1 LSLISISTYYI
12 CLPPAARGH
21 PYDICFDID
30 QKGILTFSAMDKS
43 TGNKNDIKIT
53 NVKGRLST
61 EEIERLIQE
70 AEAFCIAD
78 KKFLKKA
85 EVMNALDYCEVVMN
99 ALLLH
104 NLMLSNET
112 NKRILK

>member
-1 LSLISISTYYI
+1 MLSLLVDFLAYPLQLAIY
-12 CLPPAARGH
+12 
-21 PYDICFDID
+21 ICFDID
-30 QKGILTFSAMDKS
+30 QNGILTFSAMDKS

-85 EVMNALDYCEVVMN
+85 EVINALDYCEVLMN
-99 ALLLH
+99 ALLH
-104 NLMLSNET
+104 NFDVM
-112 NKRILK
+112 K